1 MVNYSLS
8 SVSITVSSVNCMSR
22 ALLTNMSLPT
32 APRLQLL
39 LSVALISVGTP
50 LHSAAAREHERTRE
64 HQVCR

>member
-8 SVSITVSSVNCMSR
+8 SVSIIASSVGCMSG

-39 LSVALISVGTP
+39 LSVALISVGTA
-50 LHSAAAREHERTRE
+50 LGGGERTRE
-64 HQVCR
+64 KREHEVCR